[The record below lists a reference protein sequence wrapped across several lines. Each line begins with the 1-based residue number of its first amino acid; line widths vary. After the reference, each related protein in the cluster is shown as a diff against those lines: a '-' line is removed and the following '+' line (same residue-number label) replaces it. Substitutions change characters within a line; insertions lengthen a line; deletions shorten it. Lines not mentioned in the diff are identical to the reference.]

1 MINLLINIYKIEER
15 FEIRRKMHYNE
26 KLKIQFAMN

>member
-1 MINLLINIYKIEER
+1 MINLLINIYKIEEQ